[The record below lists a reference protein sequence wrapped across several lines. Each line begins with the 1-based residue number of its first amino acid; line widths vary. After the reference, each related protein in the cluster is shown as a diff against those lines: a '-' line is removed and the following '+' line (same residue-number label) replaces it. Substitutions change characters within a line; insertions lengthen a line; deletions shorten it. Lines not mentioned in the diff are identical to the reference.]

1 MGGNVSKDINNFLTK
16 DVKDAFNKIPK
27 AFEKVGD
34 DIKGAFEDVGDEIK
48 GAFEDVGDTLKDFG
62 LDVKAGVI
70 GSIDVLE
77 ASFNYVEE
85 TGEFIGDLTISTFQF
100 ITGLLKQITR
110 LIPHLLD
117 VFQNAVKL
125 LEIGFDISS
134 IVIFILP
141 ALSVIYGIVYI
152 IQILERKY

>member
-85 TGEFIGDLTISTFQF
+85 TGEFIGD
-100 ITGLLKQITR
+100 
-110 LIPHLLD
+110 
-117 VFQNAVKL
+117 
-125 LEIGFDISS
+125 
-134 IVIFILP
+134 
-141 ALSVIYGIVYI
+141 
-152 IQILERKY
+152 